1 MGNTCGLAAH
11 FRSEN
16 DTPVMVALN
25 DSSPFESNPLGEPA
39 SPSRPSHVT
48 ASVQSAPIVQ
58 TV

>member
-11 FRSEN
+11 FRSVN

-25 DSSPFESNPLGEPA
+25 DSSPFQSNPLGEPA
-39 SPSRPSHVT
+39 SPSRTSHAT
-48 ASVQSAPIVQ
+48 ASEPSAPIVQ